1 METKE
6 NIDLIARN
14 AYLKQPDMVLF
25 LLTENLALKTLLAE
39 KGLISPEEF
48 KKHKEGAEA
57 ILKRTIDSHIQQ
69 WKEAN
74 QETVRL
80 YEESQSQF
88 EKLTSII
95 GPAQKEDPFVVS

>member
-1 METKE
+1 METNDK
-6 NIDLIARN
+6 IDLIARN

-39 KGLISPEEF
+39 KGVISPEEF
-48 KKHKEGAEA
+48 KMHKESAVK
-57 ILKRTIDSHIQQ
+57 ILKGTIDSHIQQ

-80 YEESQSQF
+80 YEESQQQY
-88 EKLTSII
+88 EKMMAVID
-95 GPAQKEDPFVVS
+95 PAQKEDPFVVS